1 MKGRKNVD
9 DQALSALPQGLQT
22 HSVLPDNRSALER
35 GLELALA
42 RQLNGIEHPFPDLL
56 NGKTTSNANLPYLA
70 AERQLTV
77 WDENDEPHIKQNLV
91 SQAWEVKRL
100 GGTRGGL
107 KKALAS
113 LDFDSEIT
121 PWYRLQE
128 QNAKPYFLD
137 IVAWKKGNRALD
149 MSKLHKLQRYIQ
161 DNKSERDDVSLSL
174 MFGVETQLGLAGAA
188 APVTNVVATESTAT
202 MWPMP
207 HLAAKLTLGGGAIP
221 PTNMTYVSAQAVT

>member
-1 MKGRKNVD
+1 MDNERVD
-9 DQALSALPQGLQT
+9 DDAVTALPQGLQA

-42 RQLNGIEHPFPDLL
+42 QQLYGIKHPFPDLL
-56 NGKTTSNANLPYLA
+56 NAHNTSAAYLPYLA

-77 WDENDEPHIKQNLV
+77 WDEQDELEVKQNLV

-128 QNAKPYFLD
+128 QNAQPYFLD
-137 IVAWKKGNRALD
+137 IVAWEKGNKALD
-149 MSKLHKLQRYIQ
+149 VSKLHKLQRYIQ
-161 DNKSERDDVSLSL
+161 DNKSERDEISLSL
-174 MFGVETQLGLAGAA
+174 MFGVETQLGLTGAA
-188 APVTNVVATESTAT
+188 APVTNVVETESAAT
-202 MWPMP
+202 IWPMP
-207 HLAAKLTLGGGAIP
+207 DVTAPLAIGGGMP
-221 PTNMTYVSAQAVT
+221 PPVNMTYVNAQAMT